1 MIFLLF
7 KNKCQVRF
15 QVKLKYCAFIEIL
28 SRIIYNIQD
37 KRIAVM
43 WQISISYRLDERYR
57 KAHITLRRKNIL
69 FVSIVGD
76 SISTYE
82 GYNPDRYKVFY
93 NRTMQMAN
101 GLNSVYDT
109 WWAKVN
115 QSLHAYLC
123 VNNSYSGSKVTTQR
137 VKGIIQKR
145 FVLFY

>member
-1 MIFLLF
+1 M
-7 KNKCQVRF
+7 
-15 QVKLKYCAFIEIL
+15 
-28 SRIIYNIQD
+28 
-37 KRIAVM
+37 
-43 WQISISYRLDERYR
+43 
-57 KAHITLRRKNIL
+57 

-101 GLNSVYDT
+101 GLNSAVERCV
-109 WWAKVN
+109 AKVN